1 MAKQQVSTGGSLIAA
16 SANLASSQVPVDV
29 AGEFMKTFGAA
40 TKQYE
45 DEQNAIKTEVKG
57 WLSQLK
63 SDVDFTEMS
72 PEMENEVRTFLTSGR
87 SEYSRLANEISRM
100 DDPSS
105 EAYQEKVGRMN
116 DIQREFVTLSK
127 ELQSYNQEK
136 VNTATNIDKNNV
148 YSGYNPDLAMHQS
161 IYGLSDKGH
170 AKMSINKGHLS
181 FNYNGEEVQ
190 YNSLKPLNSRSKQP
204 AVILA
209 HAGAYSKYKV
219 VMTEEEINAEK
230 QSLTDNFADDQAFL
244 TTVFD
249 GGKNLNL
256 VQIKDK
262 VIEARKNGTLDNKK
276 MAELK
281 SEAIDLVVTGYAETA
296 NQSVG
301 RFKEAKADEE
311 TKMTYKYGKQ
321 LVALK
326 GMPSAS
332 SPGAVEIGS
341 YKIEWDSEKSRYA
354 VQRTGFG
361 KQVDYYNTYA
371 DLVNSIDKFSE
382 RIEVN

>member
-16 SANLASSQVPVDV
+16 SANLASSQVPVDA

-87 SEYSRLANEISRM
+87 TEYSRLANEIAKM

-105 EAYQEKVGRMN
+105 EAYQQKVGRMN
-116 DIQREFVTLSK
+116 DIQREFITLSK

-170 AKMSINKGHLS
+170 AKMSIDKGHLS
-181 FNYNGEEVQ
+181 FNYNGEDVQ

-204 AVILA
+204 LTILA

-219 VMTEEEINAEK
+219 AMTQEEINAER
-230 QSLTDNFADDQAFL
+230 QTLTDNFADDQAFL

-249 GGKNLNL
+249 GGENLNL

-262 VIEARKNGTLDNKK
+262 VIEARKSGTLDSKK
-276 MAELK
+276 MSELK
-281 SEAIDLVVTGYAETA
+281 NEAIDLIVTGYNETA
-296 NQSVG
+296 NEGVSRYEQ
-301 RFKEAKADEE
+301 AKIDDE
-311 TKMTYKYGKQ
+311 TRTTFKYGDQ
-321 LVALK
+321 LVLLK
-326 GMPSAS
+326 NMPKA
-332 SPGAVEIGS
+332 GNGKVQVGS
-341 YKIEWDSEKSRYA
+341 YRITWDSENERYA
-354 VQRTGFG
+354 VETTKFKG
-361 KQVDYYNTYA
+361 VDYYDDYA
-371 DLVNSIDKFSE
+371 TMYKSVSE
-382 RIEVN
+382 LQKRVEVK

>member
-16 SANLASSQVPVDV
+16 SANLASSQVPVDA

-87 SEYSRLANEISRM
+87 TEYSQLANEIAKM

-105 EAYQEKVGRMN
+105 EAYQQKVGRMN
-116 DIQREFVTLSK
+116 EIQREFVTLSK

-181 FNYNGEEVQ
+181 FNYNGEDVQ

-204 AVILA
+204 LTILA

-219 VMTEEEINAEK
+219 AMTQEEINAEK
-230 QSLTDNFADDQAFL
+230 QTLTDNFADDQAFL

-249 GGKNLNL
+249 GGENLNL

-262 VIEARKNGTLDNKK
+262 VIEARKSGTLDSKK
-276 MAELK
+276 MSELK
-281 SEAIDLVVTGYAETA
+281 NEAIDLIVTGYTETA
-296 NQSVG
+296 NEGVSRHEQ
-301 RFKEAKADEE
+301 AKIDDE
-311 TKMTYKYGKQ
+311 TRTTFKYGDQ
-321 LVALK
+321 LVLLK
-326 GMPSAS
+326 NMPKA
-332 SPGAVEIGS
+332 GNGKVQVGS
-341 YKIEWDSEKSRYA
+341 YRITWDSENERYA
-354 VQRTGFG
+354 VETTKFKG
-361 KQVDYYNTYA
+361 VDYYDDYA
-371 DLVNSIDKFSE
+371 TMYKSVSE
-382 RIEVN
+382 LQKRVEVK

>member
-87 SEYSRLANEISRM
+87 AEYSQLANEIAKM

-105 EAYQEKVGRMN
+105 EAYQQKVGRMN
-116 DIQREFVTLSK
+116 EIQREFVTLSK

-148 YSGYNPDLAMHQS
+148 YSGYNPDLAMHQA

-181 FNYNGEEVQ
+181 FNYNGEDVQ

-204 AVILA
+204 LTILA

-219 VMTEEEINAEK
+219 AMTQEEINAER
-230 QSLTDNFADDQAFL
+230 QTLTDNFADDQAFL

-249 GGKNLNL
+249 GGENLNL
-256 VQIKDK
+256 VQIKDQ

-276 MAELK
+276 MSELK
-281 SEAIDLVVTGYAETA
+281 KEAIDLIVTGYTETA
-296 NQSVG
+296 NEGVARHEQ
-301 RFKEAKADEE
+301 AKIDDE
-311 TKMTYKYGKQ
+311 TKTTFKYGDQ
-321 LVALK
+321 LVMLK
-326 GMPSAS
+326 KMPNAESAS
-332 SPGAVEIGS
+332 TVQISS
-341 YKIEWDSEKSRYA
+341 YSIDWDSENNRYA
-354 VQRTGFG
+354 VQRTGKKG
-361 KQVDYYNTYA
+361 VSYYPDYATMY
-371 DLVNSIDKFSE
+371 NSIAELQK
-382 RIEVN
+382 RVEVN